1 MTIRNFFRVT
11 SSAAILTLSGSL
23 LASAECMAIQEAARH
38 IGDTACVIGEVVGVN
53 ESHTGTT
60 FINFCEDYR
69 KCPFSVVVFARDL
82 RNLGDVRELVGKSIE
97 IHGQIREYDGRP
109 EIVLNQTRQLK
120 GDTGRLPPVPK
131 EFDVERRGHYSAG
144 KFRPGKKPRTK
155 KASKRKIPGDSV
167 AFPDADADD
176 GASPGANRPDKPN
189 VPE

>member
-1 MTIRNFFRVT
+1 VTIRSFFRVT
-11 SSAAILTLSGSL
+11 SSAAMLTLSALPLTAG
-23 LASAECMAIQEAARH
+23 ECMPIQEAAKH
-38 IGDTACVIGEVVGVN
+38 IGDTACVVGKVAGVN
-53 ESHTGTT
+53 ESHSGTT

-82 RNLGDVRELVGKSIE
+82 RNIGDVRGLVGKSIE

-120 GDTGRLPPVPK
+120 GDSARLPPVPK

-155 KASKRKIPGDSV
+155 KASKRKISGDTEV
-167 AFPDADADD
+167 FPEADTDD
-176 GASPGANRPDKPN
+176 GASPGANRPDKR